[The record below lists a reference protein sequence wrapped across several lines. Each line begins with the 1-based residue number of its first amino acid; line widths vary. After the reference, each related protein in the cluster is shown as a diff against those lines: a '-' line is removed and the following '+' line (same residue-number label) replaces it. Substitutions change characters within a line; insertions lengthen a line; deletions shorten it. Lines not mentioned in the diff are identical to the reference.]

1 MEYIKLTEEEKRDL
15 KALHKVINDQ
25 KQCDRIKAILLLDK
39 GYTGREVSE
48 ILLLDEDTI
57 TNWKQRFVI
66 KTSLKDWFRDNYIGY
81 SGKINE
87 AEKNVIIKYLE
98 DNIITDSKEVKRLV
112 SAKFG
117 IEYSKSGI
125 INVIHELGFT
135 YKQIKLIPGK
145 YDEEEQ
151 KKFKEEYEN
160 LEKTLKEKE
169 VILFTDGVHPQH
181 NTVNTKAWIKTGEE
195 KIIKSNTGR
204 RRININGIYN
214 PHSQEIVYHESDTIN
229 AQSTIELFK
238 KVENYYSAKDKIYVI
253 SDNAKYYKN
262 KDVTKFLEGSRIKLI
277 FLPPYSPN
285 LNLIER
291 LWKLLRKEVINTKY
305 YEHFEDFKRAVL
317 GFLENADQSVDQLKN
332 FIGQKLH
339 LLNSISA

>member
-15 KALHKVINDQ
+15 KVLHKVINDQ

-39 GYTGREVSE
+39 GYSGRKVAE

-57 TNWKQRFVI
+57 TNWKQKFLT
-66 KTSLKDWFRDNYIGY
+66 KTSLKDWLKNNYVGY
-81 SGKINE
+81 IGKINE
-87 AEKNVIIKYLE
+87 TEKNTIIKYLE
-98 DNIITDSKEVKRLV
+98 DNIITDSKQVKDYV
-112 SAKFG
+112 SEIFG
-117 IEYSKSGI
+117 IEYSKSEI
-125 INVIHELGFT
+125 INIIHKLGFT

-145 YDEEEQ
+145 YDEDEQ
-151 KKFKEEYEN
+151 KRFKEEYEN
-160 LEKTLKEKE
+160 LEKTLNEKE

-181 NTVNTKAWIKTGEE
+181 NTVNTKAWIKIGGE
-195 KIIKSNTGR
+195 KLIKSNTGR

-214 PHSQEIVYHESDTIN
+214 PHNQEIIFHESATIN

-238 KVENYYSAKDKIYVI
+238 KVENYYISKDKIYVI
-253 SDNAKYYKN
+253 ADNAKYYKN
-262 KDVTKFLEGSRIKLI
+262 KEVTKFLKNSRIKLI

-291 LWKLLRKEVINTKY
+291 LWKLLRKEVINSKY
-305 YEHFEDFKRAVL
+305 YEHFENFKRAVL
-317 GFLENADQSVDQLKN
+317 GFLENADQYIEQLKN